1 MGLESHC
8 DHLWREDGEKTVLSW
23 GCLGYGIHP
32 QCIPR
37 QLPWPLLQISG
48 FVSSGPTH
56 WKELAPDCGG
66 PAQSPI
72 NIDLHLVQ
80 RDYTLEPFIFQGYDS
95 APLDPWTLE
104 NDGHTGQHHK
114 VRTKYT
120 EPRNS
125 QLSGILPIHRDQ
137 DTQRS

>member
-8 DHLWREDGEKTVLSW
+8 DHLWRKDGEKTVLSW
-23 GCLGYGIHP
+23 ECGLWNPPSVHS
-32 QCIPR
+32 QTAS
-37 QLPWPLLQISG
+37 LALLQISVL
-48 FVSSGPTH
+48 VSSGPTH
-56 WKELAPDCGG
+56 WKELAPACGG

-72 NIDLHLVQ
+72 NIDHHLVQ
-80 RDYTLEPFIFQGYDS
+80 WDCTLEPFIFQGYDS

-120 EPRNS
+120 EPRSS
-125 QLSGILPIHRDQ
+125 QLTGILPIHRDQ